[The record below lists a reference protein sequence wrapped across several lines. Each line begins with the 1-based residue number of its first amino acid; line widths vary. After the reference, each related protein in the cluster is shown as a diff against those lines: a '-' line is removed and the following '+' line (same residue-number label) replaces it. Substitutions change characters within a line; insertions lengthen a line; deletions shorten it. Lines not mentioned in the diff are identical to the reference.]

1 MAQMERREGSGVL
14 FTNKDKTNPKGPD
27 LQGELK
33 LDQDYK
39 AGDVIKLSGWIR
51 QTSVAPLYS
60 LVIKLTRL
68 EQTSLSNNI
77 LKWSI
82 LTMGMYRFEQVTAR
96 QRT

>member
-1 MAQMERREGSGVL
+1 MERREGSGVL

-60 LVIKLTRL
+60 LVINNYKAVANKT
-68 EQTSLSNNI
+68 EQQYPKVVNI
-77 LKWSI
+77 DD
-82 LTMGMYRFEQVTAR
+82 GDVPF
-96 QRT
+96 

>member
-39 AGDVIKLSGWIR
+39 AGHVIKLSGWIR

-60 LVIKLTRL
+60 LVINNYKAGANKT
-68 EQTSLSNNI
+68 EQQYPKVVNI
-77 LKWSI
+77 DD
-82 LTMGMYRFEQVTAR
+82 GDVPF
-96 QRT
+96 

>member
-1 MAQMERREGSGVL
+1 MERREGSGVL

-60 LVIKLTRL
+60 LVINNYKAGGNKT
-68 EQTSLSNNI
+68 EQQYPKVVNI
-77 LKWSI
+77 DD
-82 LTMGMYRFEQVTAR
+82 GDVPF
-96 QRT
+96 